1 MLRTKAQ
8 QKGFTIVELLIVIA
22 VIGILAALVLNTFV
36 GVQARARDTD
46 RQNDINTI
54 ATQLEV
60 YYNDEGKYPTLAD
73 LQDATPSSGWIETN
87 LPGLDLN
94 ATIAPN
100 DTPATNGNSIV
111 NDTTPDADA
120 YGYVPAPANCDNTA
134 TNGNCTSFTLYWAKE
149 ADNNSAQSKAS
160 LN

>member
-36 GVQARARDTD
+36 GVQRRARDTE
-46 RQNDINTI
+46 RQTDINAI

-60 YYNDEGKYPTLAD
+60 YYNEEGHYPTLAN
-73 LQDATPSSGWIETN
+73 LQDATPDTGWIDTN

-100 DTPATNGNSIV
+100 DTPAAGGNSLV

-120 YGYVPAPANCDNTA
+120 YGYVPAPADCDNVT
-134 TNGNCTSFTLYWAKE
+134 TNCTSFTLYWPE
-149 ADNNSAQSKAS
+149 EDNANAAQSKAS